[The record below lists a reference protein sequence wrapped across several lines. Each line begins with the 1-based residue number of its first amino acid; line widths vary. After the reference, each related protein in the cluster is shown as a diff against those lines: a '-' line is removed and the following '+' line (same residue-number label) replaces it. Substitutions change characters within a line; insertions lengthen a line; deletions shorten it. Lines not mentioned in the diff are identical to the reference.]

1 MDPEP
6 AMIERPQPEEIP
18 RVLPR
23 EVRERIESGAD
34 VRLVCAYD
42 DEEKC
47 RELALEGAVALAELE
62 RRDLDPA
69 VELVFYCA

>member
-1 MDPEP
+1 MTQRPEP
-6 AMIERPQPEEIP
+6 EEVP

-23 EVRERIESGAD
+23 EVRERVESGAD

-47 RELALEGAVALAELE
+47 RDLALEGSMALSELE
-62 RRDLDPA
+62 RRDVDPSA
-69 VELVFYCA
+69 ELVFYCA